1 MFLGQLIT
9 KVKQVTN
16 YAKHV
21 IHLTTSP
28 ELPVLETF
36 DELQVNEEL
45 IGSLKEVNRKQKDHK
60 KGNGFLIPIAM
71 NRNKS
76 CEITVFLGELELN
89 IFNYLDRKSSQSN
102 SLFFCG
108 LTKTRILH

>member
-9 KVKQVTN
+9 KVKQATN
-16 YAKHV
+16 YEKHV
-21 IHLTTSP
+21 INLTTSP

-36 DELQVNEEL
+36 GELQVNEEL
-45 IGSLKEVNRKQKDHK
+45 FGSLKEINRKQKDYK

-76 CEITVFLGELELN
+76 CAITVFFGELELN
-89 IFNYLDRKSSQSN
+89 IFNYLDRKSSKSN
-102 SLFFCG
+102 SLFSLG
-108 LTKTRILH
+108 